1 VLEVVG
7 SGVVLEVVGSGVV
20 LEVVGS
26 GVLEVVGSGE
36 EQIKV
41 LISDGLPRVHEGPL
55 VKMLERQR
63 VQQAA
68 ADAAKKLVDA
78 AVIAA
83 RKLADATKEAEETA
97 TAAAAAAA
105 LSAPEEAQ
113 VAWAARPHGGLL
125 LCAHVSDRH
134 GGLLL
139 CAHVSACHR
148 PSETSVS

>member
-1 VLEVVG
+1 MLEVVG
-7 SGVVLEVVGSGVV
+7 SGVVLEVVGSGVA

-68 ADAAKKLVDA
+68 ADASKKLVDA
-78 AVIAA
+78 AIVA

-113 VAWAARPHGGLL
+113 VCLSGSTARRPAALR
-125 LCAHVSDRH
+125 
-134 GGLLL
+134 
-139 CAHVSACHR
+139 ACI
-148 PSETSVS
+148 